1 MSNNLKNKVAGGAIA
16 ALGLLSF
23 ARLMSGA
30 TDVIDAPYSDHP
42 QATTMNTQLLKDADN
57 KAKADACAKAL
68 SENQN
73 CTTEGTKLLLKR
85 TENEGKVNQLF
96 LYMPVTLLFSAFGLA
111 VYKRREEEE
120 TTKAPTVTSANIA
133 KPTV

>member
-1 MSNNLKNKVAGGAIA
+1 MNNSLKNKVTGGAIA

-23 ARLMSGA
+23 GGLMHGA
-30 TDVIDAPYSDHP
+30 GEVIDAPYNDHP
-42 QATTMNTQLLKDADN
+42 QATMLNVQLLNSASS

-68 SENQN
+68 SENQT
-73 CTTEGTKLLLKR
+73 CTAEATKLLLKR

-96 LYMPVTLLFSAFGLA
+96 LYAPVTLLFTAFGLA
-111 VYKRREEEE
+111 VYKRKEEE